1 MATERSKTV
10 PVPVFES
17 TVIDTERED
26 GYWVET
32 FHFSKTDKVPGVIT

>member
-1 MATERSKTV
+1 MAESRKTV

-17 TVIDTERED
+17 TVIDSHRED

-32 FHFSKTDKVPGVIT
+32 FSFSKDDKVPGVIT